1 MWRERWLRSVNEL
14 TSLELQRKSWL
25 DKTHTNPHWSFIEF
39 MCCYFDDL
47 VIDDKY
53 KYQLD
58 KGWISNLEYE
68 LIEDWHIELDNYN
81 APNNDDYDN
90 EAILNDPKW
99 LEILE
104 IGIKAK
110 IELAKT
116 LDKTERDFLT
126 KEADYLKII

>member
-110 IELAKT
+110 VELAKT
-116 LDKTERDFLT
+116 LDETERDFLT
-126 KEADYLKII
+126 KEADYLKTI